1 MAMSTF
7 SDSVGQ
13 FRGLA
18 GELIAEWRHELSRWA
33 RELLSSPLMRGGE
46 AVLLDFCAG
55 EVAIGVADA
64 SRTEIIGRTLGAD
77 ETAAREISS
86 LLAGSER
93 VPRGTADVMIQ
104 LPGEEVLRRHFEL
117 PTARRSTLARAVP
130 FELERLSPIE
140 PDRLYYD
147 FSLLPSLKT
156 RKQAEIEI
164 RMVKRSSVDSA
175 IALAREAGLRV
186 GAIRFAGD
194 AREANWRSFPV
205 DRTAL
210 LKLKW
215 RQWNVLALAAAA
227 LVLAMVVVLA
237 AYLRGAS
244 VADELSSELD
254 TASNRAAVVHRLAH
268 QIGDVQAQIEFP
280 LAEKRAPFL
289 LRILAEVTRILPE
302 GTWLTEFELDGGK
315 VHIQGFSKSASDV
328 VGEIDRSP
336 LFANAQFMA
345 SLQTAQNGNE
355 RFDLSFDVKQPAS
368 AKPRRHRPR
377 VGVDRS

>member
-7 SDSVGQ
+7 SESVGQ
-13 FRGLA
+13 FRGVA
-18 GELIAEWRHELSRWA
+18 GELMSEWREELVRWA

-46 AVLLDFCAG
+46 AVLLDFGAG
-55 EVAIGVADA
+55 EVRVGIVDSGGIE
-64 SRTEIIGRTLGAD
+64 SIGRTLGAG
-77 ETAAREISS
+77 EIAAREISS

-104 LPGEEVLRRHFEL
+104 LPGEEVLRRRFEL
-117 PTARRSTLARAVP
+117 PAARRSTLARAVP

-147 FSLLPSLKT
+147 FTMLPSPKAK
-156 RKQAEIEI
+156 KQAELEI
-164 RMVKRSSVDSA
+164 RIVKRSSVDSA

-186 GAIRFAGD
+186 GTIWFAGD
-194 AREANWRSFPV
+194 AREASWRSFPV
-205 DRTAL
+205 DRSAW

-215 RQWNVLALAAAA
+215 RQWNVPALAGAAIVLALA
-227 LVLAMVVVLA
+227 VILA

-244 VADELSSELD
+244 VADELSTELD
-254 TASNRAAVVHRLAH
+254 AASNRAAVVHRLAH
-268 QIGDVQAQIEFP
+268 QISDVQSQIEFP

-289 LRILAEVTRILPE
+289 LRILSEVTRELPD
-302 GTWLTEFELDGGK
+302 GTWLTEFELDSGK

-328 VGEIDRSP
+328 VGDIDRSP

-345 SLQTAQNGNE
+345 PLQSAQNGNE
-355 RFDLSFDVKQPAS
+355 RFDLSFDVKRPS
-368 AKPRRHRPR
+368 DAKPRRPHPR
-377 VGVDRS
+377 MDRR